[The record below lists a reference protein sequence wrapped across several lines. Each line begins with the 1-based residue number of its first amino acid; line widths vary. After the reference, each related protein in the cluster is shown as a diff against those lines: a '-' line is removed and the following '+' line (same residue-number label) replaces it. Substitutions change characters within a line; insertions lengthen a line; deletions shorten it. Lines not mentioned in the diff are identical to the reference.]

1 MTQNFGLRKSISLA
15 LLIVVTYSLAAGLAG
30 VVRSLDLSLLLSVA
44 FAGVVVGWAVA
55 ALRLRSGLAA
65 LMASSIGVEIVFV
78 RVGHLSGK
86 FLSVFAESMRLLVE
100 LARWPFGVAP
110 RSAPYLLA
118 SLDLIANVN
127 TLIFRLRDWMQSVAA
142 GEPAFDPVVAA
153 ITWSLLVWFVAAWA
167 GWVLRRKNQPLT
179 SVLPAMVVLAVS
191 LFYTGGA
198 RSVSVLLLQ
207 LFATLLLLAVVGFD
221 ARASYWQSAGVDY
234 FEGAPRDLA
243 LAVVPL
249 SFLLILAAAAA
260 PALSID
266 DLVNYFNKPIREV
279 VRDDNAVL
287 PNSLGLQQRAGKP
300 SAFDNARVPGMPRRH
315 LVGSGPELSKKVAMI
330 VTADDDP
337 SSAPPRY
344 YWRSTTYDRY
354 TGRGWA
360 TGGLESLKYEAGDRA
375 LDPVPPYQRVVSEQV
390 QFAGDLGGLV
400 YVGGALVSID
410 HDYIVAWRADQDAF
424 GAETDSASYQAIA
437 AVPMASEDQLRQ
449 AGATYPSW
457 VRTRYLDLPDDVPDR
472 VLSLARDLTAT
483 QPTPYDRARAIE
495 KYLRTSF
502 AYTLDL
508 PAPPPRRDLVD
519 YFLFDL
525 KRGYCDY
532 YASSMAVLARAA
544 GLPARLVV
552 GYASGTYDVAKG
564 RYLVTEADA
573 HSWVEVYF
581 PRYGWI
587 EFEPTAARPVIDRAA
602 ESGPVL
608 DESQFATEET
618 NTPRFALIKNWW
630 QWPLGGI
637 GLIVFTAAAIFTAD
651 SLVLR
656 RLSPTDAATAIYR
669 RLRRFAKWLRVRSGA
684 SDTPYEFAEAF
695 SDRALQL
702 SKEQRWR
709 KTIAP
714 IAPDMRWL
722 IDLYARAAYSPRA
735 PQAYEQTQAVAMWR
749 RLSLRLCGALIAQ
762 ASADLAARRRF
773 TPAETLP
780 APVTPSSSRPTSPI
794 A

>member
-1 MTQNFGLRKSISLA
+1 MTQNFGRRKLISLA
-15 LLIVVTYSLAAGLAG
+15 LLIVVMYSLAAGLAG
-30 VVRSLDLSLLLSVA
+30 VVKSLDLSLLLSVA
-44 FAGVVVGWAVA
+44 FAGVVVGWTVA
-55 ALRLRSGLAA
+55 ELRLRSGLAA

-86 FLSVFAESMRLLVE
+86 FLSVFAESMRLLFE

-110 RSAPYLLA
+110 RFAPYLLA
-118 SLDLIANVN
+118 SLDLLANVN

-167 GWVLRRKNQPLT
+167 GWTLRRKDQPLT

-191 LFYTGGA
+191 LFYTGGNI
-198 RSVSVLLLQ
+198 SVLLLM
-207 LFATLLLLAVVGFD
+207 LYATLLLLAVIAFD
-221 ARASYWQSAGVDY
+221 VRASYWQSAGVDY
-234 FEGAPRDLA
+234 FEDAPRDLA

-260 PALSID
+260 PTISID
-266 DLVNYFNKPIREV
+266 DIVDYFNKPIREV
-279 VRDDNAVL
+279 VRDDEAVL
-287 PNSLGLQQRAGKP
+287 PSSLGLQQQAGKP

-315 LVGSGPELSKKVAMI
+315 LVGSGPELSKEVAMV
-330 VTADDDP
+330 VTTDDDP

-400 YVGGALVSID
+400 YVGGALVSLD
-410 HDYIVAWRADQDAF
+410 HDYTVAWRPDQDAF
-424 GAETDSASYQAIA
+424 GAETEAASYQALA
-437 AVPMASEDQLRQ
+437 AAPTASEDQLRQ
-449 AGATYPSW
+449 AGTAYPSW
-457 VRTRYLDLPDDVPDR
+457 VRNRYLDLPDDVPDR
-472 VLSLARDLTAT
+472 VLSLARDITAT
-483 QPTPYDRARAIE
+483 EPTPYDRARAIE
-495 KYLRTSF
+495 KYLRNNF

-532 YASSMAVLARAA
+532 YASGMVVLARAA
-544 GLPARLVV
+544 GVPARLVV

-587 EFEPTAARPVIDRAA
+587 EFEPTAARAVIDRAA
-602 ESGPVL
+602 DSGPVL
-608 DESQFATEET
+608 DESAFASEET
-618 NTPRFALIKNWW
+618 AAPRFALSKNWW

-637 GLIVFTAAAIFTAD
+637 GLIVFAAAAIFTAD
-651 SLVLR
+651 GLVLR
-656 RLSPTDAATAIYR
+656 RLSPTDAAAAIYR
-669 RLRRFAKWLRVRSGA
+669 RLRRFAKWLRVQSGA

-695 SDRALQL
+695 SVRALQL
-702 SKEQRWR
+702 SKEKRWR
-709 KTIAP
+709 RTGAS
-714 IAPDMRWL
+714 IAPDVRWL
-722 IDLYARAAYSPRA
+722 IDLFVRAAYSPRA

-780 APVTPSSSRPTSPI
+780 APVTPPSSRPTSPI